1 MDLSASPT
9 DPLGGK
15 RGTGRFVVILNRQSD
30 WHKTTI
36 RVRARRFHPQ
46 AGCCSKIAV
55 SSDLDQSTQLSLR
68 LRCPLFHASYAMDIF
83 MPWASYLTHLYAS
96 QLLDMG
102 LINTVSKL
110 IPTAGLITGPMM
122 LAAGLLGRIHEM
134 PAAFMKANDGTGAD
148 KAEWAADLLGTTRTN
163 VFILLGVCKVLALLD
178 LWLLHV
184 VQRVSNAKAL
194 RSQQP
199 RRPQPQSSEGQSA
212 GRSGLPRWARE
223 TTHTQL
229 RRSTAEAD
237 SSGAYPLSP
246 HPRCLCGPAD
256 RTQAH
261 VPVCRHNDGCAA
273 ASSRASYTG
282 CFSMLLVGETTTGLQ
297 P

>member
-1 MDLSASPT
+1 MTTSSPVNFTPKQVVAARLQCRASES
-9 DPLGGK
+9 
-15 RGTGRFVVILNRQSD
+15 N
-30 WHKTTI
+30 
-36 RVRARRFHPQ
+36 
-46 AGCCSKIAV
+46 
-55 SSDLDQSTQLSLR
+55 
-68 LRCPLFHASYAMDIF
+68 
-83 MPWASYLTHLYAS
+83 AS

-110 IPTAGLITGPMM
+110 IPTAGLNTGPMM
-122 LAAGLLGRIHEM
+122 LAVGLLGRIDDA
-134 PAAFMKANDGTGAD
+134 PAAFMKANDGNGAD

-212 GRSGLPRWARE
+212 VAAQGCPAGPERRHTPSLEDQLQRRIVRGSGRIALAP
-223 TTHTQL
+223 THCRL
-229 RRSTAEAD
+229 IRAAF
-237 SSGAYPLSP
+237 
-246 HPRCLCGPAD
+246 GPAD

-282 CFSMLLVGETTTGLQ
+282 CFSMLLLGETTTGLQ

>member
-1 MDLSASPT
+1 MD
-9 DPLGGK
+9 
-15 RGTGRFVVILNRQSD
+15 
-30 WHKTTI
+30 
-36 RVRARRFHPQ
+36 
-46 AGCCSKIAV
+46 
-55 SSDLDQSTQLSLR
+55 
-68 LRCPLFHASYAMDIF
+68 MF

-122 LAAGLLGRIHEM
+122 LAAGLLGRIDDA
-134 PAAFMKANDGTGAD
+134 PAAFMKANDGNGAD

-184 VQRVSNAKAL
+184 VQRVSHAKAL

-199 RRPQPQSSEGQSA
+199 RRPQPQSSEGQSG